1 MCIGSGFLL
10 DETTDFSNSDFY
22 KPTNDFNSFILMA
35 DFNKKSTVSI
45 TCPLGLAPLLEKEVR
60 VLGFEPKTKR
70 KTGVEI
76 EATLND
82 CILLNFWLRTAHRV
96 HYMIDEKPIK
106 SPDQLRN
113 WLKKMPWEEWIS
125 ENGYFSVTSRVDHP
139 TIDNDQFANLV
150 VKDAVVDRIRFKKSD
165 RPDSGSNLNDTV
177 LFLFWNRRNA
187 RIFIDTSGES
197 LSRRNYR
204 SSSVA
209 APMQE
214 TLASA
219 IVQSTRWKP
228 GQEHFINPM
237 TGSGTIAIEAVMI
250 ALNRA
255 PASLRNNFGFMHV
268 IGYDESYYQQVRDEA
283 KKKATKDVH
292 GKFIA
297 TDNNPQAIIAA
308 KKNAKTAGVDHLID
322 FQTCEYD
329 QTPIPDGDGVV
340 VFNPPYGMRLEDN
353 TDLRPL
359 YKGIGDFMK
368 KDCPGKT
375 GYVFTA
381 NMALAKKVGLRAK
394 SRTTLF
400 NSTLEC
406 KLFEYEL
413 YKGSK

>member
-1 MCIGSGFLL
+1 
-10 DETTDFSNSDFY
+10 
-22 KPTNDFNSFILMA
+22 MA
-35 DFNKKSTVSI
+35 DFTKKSTVSI
-45 TCPLGLAPLLEKEVR
+45 TCPLGLAPLLEKEV
-60 VLGFEPKTKR
+60 VELGFKPISTR
-70 KTGVEI
+70 VTGVEI
-76 EATLND
+76 EASLND

-96 HYMIDEKPIK
+96 HYLMEEKSIQ

-113 WLKKMPWEEWIS
+113 WVKKIPWENWIS
-125 ENGYFSVTSRVDHP
+125 DDGYFSVTSRVDHH

-150 VKDAVVDRIRFKKSD
+150 VKDAVVDRIRFKKES
-165 RPDSGSNLNDTV
+165 RPDTGSNLNDTV
-177 LFLFWNRRNA
+177 LFLFWNRQGA
-187 RIFIDTSGES
+187 RIFLDTSGES

-204 SSSVA
+204 TTSVA

-237 TGSGTIAIEAVMI
+237 TGSGTIAIEAVML

-255 PASLRNNFGFMHV
+255 PASLRNNFGFMH
-268 IGYDESYYQQVRDEA
+268 ILGYDESYYQNVREEA
-283 KKKATKDVH
+283 KKRAVKDVK

-297 TDNNPQAIIAA
+297 TDNDPRAVMAA
-308 KKNAKTAGVDHLID
+308 KKNAKTAGVDHLIE
-322 FQTCEYD
+322 FETCDYD
-329 QTPIPDGDGVV
+329 KTPIPDGDGIV
-340 VFNPPYGMRLEDN
+340 VFNPPYGMRLEDK

-368 KDCPGKT
+368 QECPGKT

>member
-1 MCIGSGFLL
+1 MHISSQEEISLNRQIFY
-10 DETTDFSNSDFY
+10 NSY
-22 KPTNDFNSFILMA
+22 ISMA

-45 TCPLGLAPLLEKEVR
+45 TCPLGLAPLLEEEVR
-60 VLGFEPKTKR
+60 EMGFQPTTTR
-70 KTGVEI
+70 KTGVEV
-76 EATLND
+76 EASLND
-82 CILLNFWLRTAHRV
+82 CILLNFWLRSAHRV
-96 HYMIDEKPIK
+96 HYLMEEKSIQ

-113 WLKKMPWEEWIS
+113 WVKKIPWENWIS
-125 ENGYFSVTSRVDHP
+125 EDGYFSVTSRVDHT

-150 VKDAVVDRIRFKKSD
+150 VKDAVVDRIRFKTDS
-165 RPDSGSNLNDTV
+165 RPDTGSNLNDTV
-177 LFLFWNRRNA
+177 LFLYWNRQSA
-187 RIFIDTSGES
+187 RIFLDTSGES

-204 SSSVA
+204 SASVA

-219 IVQSTRWKP
+219 IVQSTRWQP

-237 TGSGTIAIEAVMI
+237 TGSGTIAIEAVML

-255 PASLRNNFGFMHV
+255 PASLRNNFGFMH
-268 IGYDESYYQQVRDEA
+268 ILGYDESYYQQVRDDA
-283 KKKATKDVH
+283 KKKAVKDVK

-297 TDNNPQAIIAA
+297 TDQDPRAIMAA
-308 KKNAKTAGVDHLID
+308 KKNAKTAGVDHLIE
-322 FQTCEYD
+322 FETCEYN

-368 KDCPGKT
+368 QDCPGKT

-413 YKGSK
+413 YKGSKK

>member
-1 MCIGSGFLL
+1 
-10 DETTDFSNSDFY
+10 
-22 KPTNDFNSFILMA
+22 MA
-35 DFNKKSTVSI
+35 DFNNKSTVSI

-60 VLGFEPKTKR
+60 ELGFTPTSTR
-70 KTGVEI
+70 NTGVEI
-76 EATLND
+76 EASLND

-96 HYMIDEKPIK
+96 HFLIEEKPIH
-106 SPDQLRN
+106 SPDQLKN
-113 WLKKMPWEEWIS
+113 WLKAIPWENWIS
-125 ENGYFSVTSRVDHP
+125 EDGYFSVTSRISHS

-150 VKDAVVDRIRFKKSD
+150 VKDSVVDRIRFKKDS
-165 RPDSGSNLNDTV
+165 RPDSGSDLNDTV
-177 LFLFWNRRNA
+177 LFLFWNRTTA

-204 SSSVA
+204 TSSVA

-228 GQEHFINPM
+228 GGEHFINPM
-237 TGSGTIAIEAVMI
+237 TGSGTIAIEAVML

-255 PASLRNNFGFMHV
+255 PASLRNNFGFMH
-268 IGYDESYYQQVRDEA
+268 ILGYDEEVYQTIREEA
-283 KKKATKDVH
+283 KQKAVKDVK

-297 TDNNPQAIIAA
+297 TDEDPRAVMAA
-308 KKNAKTAGVDHLID
+308 KKNAKTAGVDHLIE
-322 FQTCEYD
+322 FETCDYN
-329 QTPIPDGDGVV
+329 QTPVPNGDGVV
-340 VFNPPYGMRLEDN
+340 VFNPPYGLRLEDK

-359 YKGIGDFMK
+359 YTGIGDFMK
-368 KDCPGKT
+368 QNCPGKT

-381 NMALAKKVGLRAK
+381 NMALAKKVGLRAS

>member
-1 MCIGSGFLL
+1 
-10 DETTDFSNSDFY
+10 
-22 KPTNDFNSFILMA
+22 MA
-35 DFNKKSTVSI
+35 DFNEKSTVSI

-60 VLGFEPKTKR
+60 QLGFKPISTR
-70 KTGVEI
+70 QTGVEI

-96 HYMIDEKPIK
+96 HYLMEEKSIQ

-113 WLKKMPWEEWIS
+113 WLKKIPWENWIS
-125 ENGYFSVTSRVDHP
+125 DDGYFSVTSRVDHP

-150 VKDAVVDRIRFKKSD
+150 VKDAVVDRIRFKTES
-165 RPDSGSNLNDTV
+165 RPDTGSNLNDTV
-177 LFLFWNRRNA
+177 LFLFWNRKGA
-187 RIFIDTSGES
+187 RIFLDTSGES

-204 SSSVA
+204 SASVA

-228 GQEHFINPM
+228 GKEHFINPM
-237 TGSGTIAIEAVMI
+237 TGSGTIAIEAVML

-255 PASLRNNFGFMHV
+255 PASLRNNFGFMHI
-268 IGYDESYYQQVRDEA
+268 IGYDEAYYQQVRDDA
-283 KKKATKDVH
+283 KKKAVKDVE

-297 TDNNPQAIIAA
+297 TDNDPRAIMAA
-308 KKNAKTAGVDHLID
+308 AKNAKTAGVDHLIE
-322 FQTCEYD
+322 FETCDYD
-329 QTPIPDGDGVV
+329 KTPIPDGDGVV

-359 YKGIGDFMK
+359 YKSIGDFMK
-368 KDCPGKT
+368 QDCPGKT

-394 SRTTLF
+394 SRTTLY

-413 YKGSK
+413 YKGSKK

>member
-1 MCIGSGFLL
+1 MH
-10 DETTDFSNSDFY
+10 FSSQEEISLNRQIFYNSY
-22 KPTNDFNSFILMA
+22 ISMA

-45 TCPLGLAPLLEKEVR
+45 TCPLGLASLLEKEVR
-60 VLGFEPKTKR
+60 ELGFQPISTR
-70 KTGVEI
+70 KTGIEI
-76 EATLND
+76 EASLND

-96 HYMIDEKPIK
+96 HYLMEEKSIQ

-113 WLKKMPWEEWIS
+113 WLKKIPWENWIS
-125 ENGYFSVTSRVDHP
+125 EDGYFSVTSRVDHP

-150 VKDAVVDRIRFKKSD
+150 VKDAVVDRIRFKTES
-165 RPDSGSNLNDTV
+165 RPDTGSNLNDTV
-177 LFLFWNRRNA
+177 LFLYWNRQGA
-187 RIFIDTSGES
+187 RIFLDTSGES

-204 SSSVA
+204 SASVA

-219 IVQSTRWKP
+219 IVQSTRWNP

-237 TGSGTIAIEAVMI
+237 TGSGTIAIEAVMM

-255 PASLRNNFGFMHV
+255 PASLRNNFGFMH
-268 IGYDESYYQQVRDEA
+268 ILGYDESYYQQIRDEA
-283 KKKATKDVH
+283 KKTAVKDVK

-297 TDNNPQAIIAA
+297 TDQDPRAIMAA
-308 KKNAKTAGVDHLID
+308 KKNAKTAGVDHLIE
-322 FQTCEYD
+322 FETCEYD

-340 VFNPPYGMRLEDN
+340 VLNPPYGMRLEDN

-368 KDCPGKT
+368 QDCPGKT

-413 YKGSK
+413 YKGSKK

>member
-1 MCIGSGFLL
+1 
-10 DETTDFSNSDFY
+10 
-22 KPTNDFNSFILMA
+22 MA

-45 TCPLGLAPLLEKEVR
+45 TCPLGLAPLLEEEVR
-60 VLGFEPKTKR
+60 EMGFQPTATR

-76 EATLND
+76 EASLND
-82 CILLNFWLRTAHRV
+82 CILLNFWLRSAHRA
-96 HYMIDEKPIK
+96 HYLMEEKSIQ

-113 WLKKMPWEEWIS
+113 WVKKIPWENWIS
-125 ENGYFSVTSRVDHP
+125 EDGYFSVTSRVDHT

-150 VKDAVVDRIRFKKSD
+150 VKDAVVDRIRFKTES
-165 RPDSGSNLNDTV
+165 RPDTGSNLNDTV
-177 LFLFWNRRNA
+177 LFLYWNRQSA
-187 RIFIDTSGES
+187 RIFLDTSGES

-204 SSSVA
+204 SASVA

-219 IVQSTRWKP
+219 IVQSTRWQP

-237 TGSGTIAIEAVMI
+237 TGSGTIAIEAVML

-255 PASLRNNFGFMHV
+255 PASLRNNFGFMH
-268 IGYDESYYQQVRDEA
+268 ILGYDESYYQQVRDDA
-283 KKKATKDVH
+283 KKKAVKDVK

-297 TDNNPQAIIAA
+297 TDQDPRAIMAA
-308 KKNAKTAGVDHLID
+308 KKNAKTAGVDHLIE
-322 FQTCEYD
+322 FETCEYD

-340 VFNPPYGMRLEDN
+340 VFNPPYGMRLEDK

-368 KDCPGKT
+368 QDCPGKT

-413 YKGSK
+413 YKGSKK

>member
-1 MCIGSGFLL
+1 
-10 DETTDFSNSDFY
+10 
-22 KPTNDFNSFILMA
+22 MA

-45 TCPLGLAPLLEKEVR
+45 TCPLGLAPLLEEEVR
-60 VLGFEPKTKR
+60 EMGFQPTATR

-76 EATLND
+76 EASLND
-82 CILLNFWLRTAHRV
+82 CILLNFWLRSAHRV
-96 HYMIDEKPIK
+96 HYLMEEKSIQ

-113 WLKKMPWEEWIS
+113 WVKKIPWENWIS
-125 ENGYFSVTSRVDHP
+125 EDGYFSVTSRVDHT

-150 VKDAVVDRIRFKKSD
+150 VKDAVVDRIRFKTDS
-165 RPDSGSNLNDTV
+165 RPDTGSNLNDTV
-177 LFLFWNRRNA
+177 LFLYWNRQSA
-187 RIFIDTSGES
+187 RIFLDTSGES

-204 SSSVA
+204 SASVA

-219 IVQSTRWKP
+219 IVQSTRWQP

-237 TGSGTIAIEAVMI
+237 TGSGTIAIEAVML

-255 PASLRNNFGFMHV
+255 PASLRNNFGFMH
-268 IGYDESYYQQVRDEA
+268 ILGYDESYYQQVRDDA
-283 KKKATKDVH
+283 KKKAVKDVK

-297 TDNNPQAIIAA
+297 TDQDPRAIMAA
-308 KKNAKTAGVDHLID
+308 KKNAKTAGVDHLIE
-322 FQTCEYD
+322 FETCEYD

-368 KDCPGKT
+368 QDCPGKT

-413 YKGSK
+413 YKGSKK